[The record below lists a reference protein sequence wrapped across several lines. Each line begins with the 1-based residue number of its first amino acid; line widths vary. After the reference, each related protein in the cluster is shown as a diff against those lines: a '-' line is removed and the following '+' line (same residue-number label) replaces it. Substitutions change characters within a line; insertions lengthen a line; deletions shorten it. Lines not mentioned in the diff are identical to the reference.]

1 MFYNF
6 TNCAF
11 TVNSAYKC
19 FRKSNSGLSVNRRHT
34 AISLRLS
41 GRTTFEFQNKKERV
55 GAGDIVFIPP
65 GVDYYIDEENVELI
79 ALHLN
84 LFGKTDTTIRIMHTK
99 NPEIFIKLF
108 ERILEEWK
116 EKREGYEYRCTSLL
130 YSVFSELEKTEVL
143 DTERDFELIK
153 NGVIYLRENFF
164 KQEISIAK
172 LSDMCNLSEVYFRK
186 LFKKQYGISP
196 LRELARLR
204 INLAKAL
211 LEIKSYT
218 IAEVSEQC
226 GFSDCCNF
234 STFFKRETGKT
245 PTEYKK
251 EHMY

>member
-1 MFYNF
+1 MFFDY
-6 TNCAF
+6 TKCAF
-11 TVNSAYKC
+11 TVNSIYKC
-19 FRKSNSGLSVNRRHT
+19 YRKTNRGASTDRRHT

-41 GRTTFEFQNKKERV
+41 GRTTFEFQNKKEHAA
-55 GAGDIVFIPP
+55 AGDIVFIPP

-84 LFGKTDTTIRIMHTK
+84 LFGRKDTAIRVMHTK
-99 NPEIFIKLF
+99 KPEIFIKLF
-108 ERILEEWK
+108 ERVLEEWQ

-130 YSVFSELEKTEVL
+130 YSVFAELEKTEVL
-143 DTERDFELIK
+143 DIEREFELIK
-153 NGVIYLRENFF
+153 NGVVYLRENFYRND
-164 KQEISIAK
+164 ISVSK
-172 LSDMCNLSEVYFRK
+172 LANMCNLSEVYFRR
-186 LFKKQYGISP
+186 LFKKKFGISP

-204 INLAKAL
+204 IGHAKSL

-218 IAEVSEQC
+218 ISEVAEQC

-245 PTEYKK
+245 PAEYKK